1 MSQVINWICLIC
13 VSLLVFEIMLHFCKD
28 AMKILCELEV
38 PRSKIVRKA
47 SVNTNNNVYEHKIA
61 K

>member
-1 MSQVINWICLIC
+1 MIQ
-13 VSLLVFEIMLHFCKD
+13 FCKD

-38 PRSKIVRKA
+38 PRDKRVRKA
-47 SVNTNNNVYEHKIA
+47 SVNTNNNDYEHKIA